1 MQVQDVTRLPEVNND
16 FEQAPLP
23 ANGKTKADATNSQES
38 AFPSVSR
45 KTAAAAK
52 KGETSGSRTGKGKQV
67 TYEFSKPPKNLF
79 IKVHPSPG
87 YSKLGLAVYN
97 DENTSKFHFVRPD
110 LYESGELPERFKN
123 ACKIMDVYTAGAA
136 DGTFFLWFLFESAS
150 PWFKAAQKTVDLAR
164 RNYGVVSSI
173 KQRQTY
179 SFEVATEAIPEP
191 KWESLPPFEQLLL
204 GAFDSAV
211 AVADDKVVTDFMS
224 GGVAN
229 REEED
234 EE

>member
-23 ANGKTKADATNSQES
+23 ANGKATPDATNNRES

-52 KGETSGSRTGKGKQV
+52 KGETSSSRTGKGKQV
-67 TYEFSKPPKNLF
+67 TYAFSKPPKSLYV
-79 IKVHPSPG
+79 KVHPSPG
-87 YSKLGLAVYN
+87 YSKLGLATFYN
-97 DENTSKFHFVRPD
+97 ETAGTFHFVLPD
-110 LYESGELPERFKN
+110 LYESDELPERFKS
-123 ACKIMDVYTAGAA
+123 ACRIMDVHTTAVA
-136 DGTFFLWFLFESAS
+136 DGTFILWYLFESVS
-150 PWFKAAQKTVDLAR
+150 PWFKAAQKTVDMAR
-164 RNYGVVSSI
+164 RNYGIVSSI
-173 KQRQTY
+173 KSRQTY

-204 GAFDSAV
+204 GAFDSTIS
-211 AVADDKVVTDFMS
+211 VADDKVVADFMS
-224 GGVAN
+224 GGVAS
-229 REEED
+229 REDED